1 MHNLR
6 QMLNFYI
13 PLSEKGSQLL
23 SQKIIPRHEFIE
35 LSYLQSRQGPFR
47 LQHLDE
53 CMDENENVCRHL
65 RFPVEKSCQL

>member
-35 LSYLQSRQGPFR
+35 LSYLQSRQGPSPPGC
-47 LQHLDE
+47 LD
-53 CMDENENVCRHL
+53 CSTSMSAWTKMKMCADI
-65 RFPVEKSCQL
+65 